1 MTNPYL
7 NMNNEPN
14 PQIDFTIH
22 VEKTCEQTYFKKV
35 LEHNIKVNET
45 QLKLKRVESSEL
57 EEPQI
62 FIVQNEKEIPLEEG
76 HEFGNVL
83 YDMAIKGA
91 LDYLTGD
98 NPIRV
103 NIELES

>member
-1 MTNPYL
+1 
-7 NMNNEPN
+7 MNNDPN

-57 EEPQI
+57 EEP
-62 FIVQNEKEIPLEEG
+62 
-76 HEFGNVL
+76 
-83 YDMAIKGA
+83 
-91 LDYLTGD
+91 
-98 NPIRV
+98 
-103 NIELES
+103 